1 MGDTAN
7 TVFTIVGLITATI
20 SAFVVLRGQNLNFRT
35 SLHGN
40 SNQEMKTIFD
50 AYALV
55 VEELRSEV
63 ERLNMVVLENQQ
75 ALFEQGEEVI
85 RCEKRNN
92 ELIDLINVLQDRI
105 SALEATDG
113 GQQ

>member
-40 SNQEMKTIFD
+40 NNKEMKTIFD
-50 AYALV
+50 AYSV
-55 VEELRSEV
+55 VVDELRAEV
-63 ERLNMVVLENQQ
+63 ERLHIVVLEHQE

-92 ELIDLINVLQDRI
+92 ELIDLVNILQERI

-113 GQQ
+113 GQ